1 MSEIETDSTT
11 PSQQRSHRAV
21 AITLLFFVLAA
32 FAVRLTALALRQVVF
47 YDETY
52 YYILGRSLFSGSGYT
67 LNGLP
72 NTAFPPLYPLL
83 VGFVSL
89 FADGLGVST
98 SLVSALAGALL
109 PLPVYFLARL
119 FYGRRVSLV
128 SSAFAAFWPALVF
141 FAGRN
146 VPYAERLYS
155 GSEPLFVTLM
165 TGGILFLVRAARERE
180 AREAML
186 AGLFLGLAT
195 LTRNEGALL
204 SLFIGAW
211 FVITAFA
218 MGPMS
223 GRTVK
228 ALSALAAATFLAVV
242 APFVAYV
249 YGQSGRVSMG
259 SKVSNLVRTRPAL
272 WGWIEDDEAIRYICI
287 HYSLNDEDTQMED
300 PYWGASDWHRR
311 NRSDG
316 SGIAA
321 SLALL
326 GDPDVRWLEV
336 LGRSFYEGAV
346 PLVPVYAWPF
356 LLAGLV
362 RAFIRRKERWLP
374 AIFAALLAAHA
385 AQAVFVYTIARFE
398 LTLVVPIALFAASG
412 ACTLGRLIS
421 LFAKRAKA
429 RRATFAAAL
438 YTTPATVL
446 LVLMFHTIIV
456 SNLSGSVRQP
466 GGSPFSARE
475 RDQSLAAALR
485 EEIPEGATL
494 MCHEPWTAVWAGAD
508 WRVSPAATRE
518 RVVKYA
524 HNRGIEYALL
534 AEWQIVQT
542 GPGTAL
548 YPYLVGKIGSAH
560 YLYSFVKPPAE
571 EEIEGGTDEVP
582 AVGRDNT

>member
-1 MSEIETDSTT
+1 M
-11 PSQQRSHRAV
+11 AV
-21 AITLLFFVLAA
+21 TLVFFVLAA
-32 FAVRLTALALRQVVF
+32 FAVRLVALALRQVVF

-52 YYILGRSLFSGSGYT
+52 YYILGRNLFSGNGYT

-83 VGFVSL
+83 VGFASL
-89 FADGLGVST
+89 FADGLGAST

-119 FYGRRVSLV
+119 FYGRRVSLI
-128 SSAFAAFWPALVF
+128 SAAFAAFWPALVF

-165 TGGILFLVRAARERE
+165 TAGVLFLVRAARERT
-180 AREAML
+180 AREAVL

-195 LTRNEGALL
+195 LTRNEGVLL
-204 SLFIGAW
+204 TLFIGAW

-223 GRTVK
+223 GRTLK
-228 ALSALAAATFLAVV
+228 ALSALAAATFLALV
-242 APFVAYV
+242 APFMAYV
-249 YGQSGRVSMG
+249 YSQSGRFSMG

-272 WGWIEDDEAIRYICI
+272 WEWIEGDKAIRYICI
-287 HYSLNDEDTQMED
+287 HYSLNNEATQMED
-300 PYWGASDWHRR
+300 PYWGASDWHRH
-311 NRSDG
+311 NSSDG

-326 GDPDVRWLEV
+326 GDPDPRWLKV
-336 LGRSFYEGAV
+336 LGRSFYRGAV
-346 PLVPVYAWPF
+346 PLVPIYAWPF
-356 LLAGLV
+356 LVAGLV

-374 AIFAALLAAHA
+374 AILFALLAAHA

-398 LTLVVPIALFAASG
+398 LTLVVPIALFTASG
-412 ACTLGRLIS
+412 ACTLGRLLS
-421 LFAKRAKA
+421 LLAKGTKGRQV
-429 RRATFAAAL
+429 RFAAVL
-438 YTTPATVL
+438 YAAPAAVL
-446 LVLMFHTIIV
+446 LILMFYTAVI
-456 SNLSGSVRQP
+456 SNLRGSVRQV

-475 RDQSLAAALR
+475 RDRGLAAALR

-494 MCHEPWTAVWAGAD
+494 MCHEPWIAVWAGAD

-518 RVVKYA
+518 RVVEYA

-542 GPGTAL
+542 GPGNAL
-548 YPYLVGKIGSAH
+548 YPYLVGKIGNAH
-560 YLYSFVKPPAE
+560 YLYCFKKAPPDEEAE
-571 EEIEGGTDEVP
+571 GETDEVP
-582 AVGRDNT
+582 AVDQDGT